1 MNYSDIT
8 VIITTY
14 KSDKKIEK
22 CINSINKKCK
32 VLVIENS
39 RNNSFKEAVEQKY
52 PHVKCIIP
60 SDNLG
65 YGGGNNTGLKLT
77 KTKYSLILNPDAI
90 LENDA
95 LDNFYY

>member
-39 RNNSFKEAVEQKY
+39 RNNSFKPFETEDFFRDNDQTTSITHLCKSGFVSILDQDNKL
-52 PHVKCIIP
+52 
-60 SDNLG
+60 SDTIGKQVLNL
-65 YGGGNNTGLKLT
+65 
-77 KTKYSLILNPDAI
+77 
-90 LENDA
+90 LEEEW
-95 LDNFYY
+95 